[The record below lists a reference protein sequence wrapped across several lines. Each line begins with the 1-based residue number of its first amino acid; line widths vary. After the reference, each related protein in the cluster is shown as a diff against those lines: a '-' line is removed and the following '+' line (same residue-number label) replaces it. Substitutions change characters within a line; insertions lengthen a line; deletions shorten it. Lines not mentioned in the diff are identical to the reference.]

1 MNNFKKTLGGLVA
14 IPQWFVWRMVWNEG
28 KGKYDPKTPV
38 SASGYNVDAQVS
50 TSWMTFDV
58 AVAQR
63 NAQRMRETKDGV
75 VYTLGFMFTT
85 DCGYWFY
92 DLDKCV
98 AGGNLNEF
106 TAGQYAHLHK
116 CFFEY
121 SSSGTGVHFIGANV
135 DRVKAD
141 RTRPLAGFGADI
153 EFYTQGRGIAF
164 GLSDEAFG
172 CADEPA
178 PQEWMRWLVDS
189 VLANPTPVSSVGVV
203 GVHDGNGPRAD
214 WNGPTDDNELIALGH
229 KMKSADAMF
238 GQKASFTDLFN
249 RNLDALRAAYPD
261 DSIVGFDESRADMA
275 LASHLCFLTGADTG
289 RIERIM
295 RMSALARSKWDDRDD
310 YLVGRTIGEVVR
322 KAGNVYNKGHG
333 RVEVVPLPAVDE
345 ICDEAVKLKDT
356 MEFRLRSLLGVE
368 DVSALQVSAAV
379 LHLIITGV
387 FWSPTG
393 RDIRML
399 SSSENLNQHKGSDGF
414 KFIRAKFGS
423 VVDMDQLDA
432 AIKIS
437 AGVNALDEERFTKT
451 VHAAV
456 AAVVM
461 DYLEYN
467 NQRNAIRY
475 SSDMFA
481 TRSIMRLDRDCVN
494 IVYEHT
500 PLVAGSDVHAAV
512 DPRVIV
518 DFKEHFSR
526 LDDLLKFIAA
536 ARFARDRKKAY
547 LWIHAPSDWG
557 KGLIIGALQSL
568 DCAVEVSMEDIE
580 RMLEGAPS
588 GHSPESFKRK
598 FVLSLN
604 EVKSIK
610 RELKEVE
617 RTLRMSP
624 KFQMATTVDVYTK
637 LLWSADNIPSLV
649 GEEGVEDQLAN
660 RISVFKEEGCRL
672 DDRPLAIEVG
682 MPSYYD
688 NVVYYIRDTLNALL
702 DGYIAMGRAGA
713 ERAAQTYLNDF
724 HAQYNIGKMYGVLS
738 EALPAMANQLI
749 ADIKAIPFNEQMDAG
764 VRHVGATNDW
774 YITAPRKFVNDWIF
788 KTYSRSEMAMHAPK
802 VGELL
807 KLISADGL
815 GKSSPVRIDQT
826 VTRLLKIK

>member
-1 MNNFKKTLGGLVA
+1 MNKLVKFPVNSIKEPAVRGSWMKYRGPVNSPMWGVVVPDGVFIVDLDTYKGVTREVVEREVGCALPWDNAQLQRTLHGGMHYAFNCGNAQLLQDA
-14 IPQWFVWRMVWNEG
+14 NIAGIDGFDTRAAG
-28 KGKYDPKTPV
+28 KGYIATGQGYTELTPFGLDYALCNPDLLPTLPQGAIDYFSRSHSSNKVILATTTPTGVPDFATFLASQPKGFTIDQMVGVLAQLPDSAAAGPEWVKVGMAIWHETQGSEDGWIIFDEFSQRALDKYDVRMNRVRWDSFGNKSGRDPITFASVIDMLPKR
-38 SASGYNVDAQVS
+38 SA
-50 TSWMTFDV
+50 
-58 AVAQR
+58 
-63 NAQRMRETKDGV
+63 
-75 VYTLGFMFTT
+75 
-85 DCGYWFY
+85 
-92 DLDKCV
+92 
-98 AGGNLNEF
+98 
-106 TAGQYAHLHK
+106 
-116 CFFEY
+116 
-121 SSSGTGVHFIGANV
+121 
-135 DRVKAD
+135 
-141 RTRPLAGFGADI
+141 
-153 EFYTQGRGIAF
+153 
-164 GLSDEAFG
+164 
-172 CADEPA
+172 
-178 PQEWMRWLVDS
+178 
-189 VLANPTPVSSVGVV
+189 
-203 GVHDGNGPRAD
+203 
-214 WNGPTDDNELIALGH
+214 
-229 KMKSADAMF
+229 
-238 GQKASFTDLFN
+238 
-249 RNLDALRAAYPD
+249 
-261 DSIVGFDESRADMA
+261 
-275 LASHLCFLTGADTG
+275 
-289 RIERIM
+289 
-295 RMSALARSKWDDRDD
+295 
-310 YLVGRTIGEVVR
+310 
-322 KAGNVYNKGHG
+322 
-333 RVEVVPLPAVDE
+333 VELPAVDE
-345 ICDEAVKLKDT
+345 ICDEAVKLKET

-456 AAVVM
+456 AGVVM

-672 DDRPLAIEVG
+672 DDRALAIEVG
-682 MPSYYD
+682 MPTYYD

-702 DGYIAMGRAGA
+702 DGYIAMGRADA